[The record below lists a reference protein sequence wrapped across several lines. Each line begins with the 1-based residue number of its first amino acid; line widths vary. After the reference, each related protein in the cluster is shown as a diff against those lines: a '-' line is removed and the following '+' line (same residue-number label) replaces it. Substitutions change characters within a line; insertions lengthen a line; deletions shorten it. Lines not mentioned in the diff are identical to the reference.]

1 MSFPV
6 LETLSVLRGSPR
18 YNAWLYSHIAPH
30 LSGRVLDIGSGL
42 GDISSQFNHPLVE
55 EVIFSDHDDKMIRA
69 LEARPVPLKRYRV
82 MPLDIS
88 NPQIHHCTLSGSID
102 TITCI
107 NVLEHIEDDVAALE
121 NMNHLLRV
129 RGKVVVFVP
138 AFPALYGTLDTYVEH
153 YRRYTKKSLRIALE
167 RAGFAVKEAYYI
179 NMFGILTW
187 FLAGRILK
195 QKRFHRHACRMLDRT
210 VPLLRTMESFGP
222 PPLGQSLIMVG
233 EKVS

>member
-6 LETLSVLRGSPR
+6 FETLSVLRGSPR
-18 YNAWLYSHIAPH
+18 YNAWLYSHIEPH

-42 GDISSQFNHPLVE
+42 GDIARQFAHPLVE
-55 EVIFSDHDDKMIRA
+55 EVIFSDRAEEMIRA
-69 LEARPVPLKRYRV
+69 LETRPVPLKKYRII
-82 MPLDIS
+82 PLDIS
-88 NPQIHHCTLSGSID
+88 SPQIHRTSLAGSVD
-102 TITCI
+102 TVTCI
-107 NVLEHIEDDVAALE
+107 NVLEHIEDDVVALK
-121 NMNHLLRV
+121 NMNSLLRV

-138 AFPALYGTLDTYVEH
+138 ALPALYGTLDTYVEH
-153 YRRYTKKSLRIALE
+153 YRRYTKKSLRTVLE

-195 QKRFHRHACRMLDRT
+195 QKRFHRHACRILDRT
-210 VPLLRTMESFGP
+210 VPLLRTMERFGP
-222 PPLGQSLIMVG
+222 PPLGQSLIMVS